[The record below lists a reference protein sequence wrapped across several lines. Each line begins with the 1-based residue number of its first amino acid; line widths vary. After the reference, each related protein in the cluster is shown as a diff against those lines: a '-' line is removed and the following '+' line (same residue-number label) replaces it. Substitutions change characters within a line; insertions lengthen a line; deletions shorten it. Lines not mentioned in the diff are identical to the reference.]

1 MGGGS
6 KVSPAPIFVA
16 AEDKESNKCT
26 DALKQDLLEMNNK
39 EKEEMYEQEV

>member
-26 DALKQDLLEMNNK
+26 DAMKQDLLEMNK